1 MRGEQIHLWLCQA
14 QEGSRKAVC
23 SAEVKSLLE
32 DLSFGNRIADWSQ
45 LRKML
50 QKLSEIEEIK
60 QYLKTFLFAQETA
73 QR

>member
-1 MRGEQIHLWLCQA
+1 M
-14 QEGSRKAVC
+14 C

-32 DLSFGNRIADWSQ
+32 DLSFGDRIADWSQ

-50 QKLSEIEEIK
+50 RKLSEIEEIK